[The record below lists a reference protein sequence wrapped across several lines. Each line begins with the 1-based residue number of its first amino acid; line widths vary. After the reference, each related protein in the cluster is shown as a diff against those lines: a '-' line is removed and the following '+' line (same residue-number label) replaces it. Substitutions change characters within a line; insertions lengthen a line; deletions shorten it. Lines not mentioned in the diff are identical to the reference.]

1 MKNPQ
6 IEDERIAR
14 VSDILEQVEE
24 LNKMIELHKGKL
36 GSSSMLSQYE
46 YMKNEFTQELYHILQ
61 SFQIELQAA

>member
-6 IEDERIAR
+6 IEDKRIAR

-24 LNKMIELHKGKL
+24 LNKMIALHKGKL

-46 YMKNEFTQELYHILQ
+46 YMKNEFTQELYTILQ
-61 SFQIELQAA
+61 SFQITLQAA